1 MDKEAFKFLKGLKQM
16 TQDKFYEVNSSQ
28 DRTRYFSSIVKAHK
42 FCRDSLSKLPISK
55 DSLEWK
61 DFDFPRNSFTHY
73 TPLGCYSID
82 ISDPKDF
89 DTFGL
94 MVSYHITERKMD

>member
-1 MDKEAFKFLKGLKQM
+1 M
-16 TQDKFYEVNSSQ
+16 TLDKFYEVNSCQ
-28 DRTRYFSSIVKAHK
+28 DRTRYFSSLVKAHK
-42 FCRDSLSKLPISK
+42 YCRDSLKNLNISK
-55 DSLEWK
+55 PKLSTLQWK
-61 DFDFPRNSFTHY
+61 DFEFPRNTFKHY

-94 MVSYHITERKMD
+94 MVSYHITERKLD

>member
-1 MDKEAFKFLKGLKQM
+1 MELNKM

-28 DRTRYFSSIVKAHK
+28 DRTRYFSSLVKAHK
-42 FCRDSLSKLPISK
+42 FCRDSLTKLPISNVQMA
-55 DSLEWK
+55 SLEWK